1 MVDKSAVLV
10 SDIWSDIKQH
20 VTSYLLLLL
29 IILSAFSVVYFTH
42 INRQSTS
49 EAEIL
54 LSTRDE
60 LDIEWRNLL
69 LEQNSLAEHSTIESK
84 AKHLLKMKRP
94 DGIEEIIITLPSS

>member
-1 MVDKSAVLV
+1 MADKSAVLV
-10 SDIWSDIKQH
+10 SDIWFDIKQH
-20 VTSYLLLLL
+20 VMSYVLLLL

-49 EAEIL
+49 EAEML

-84 AKHLLKMKRP
+84 AKHSLKMKRP
-94 DGIEEIIITLPSS
+94 DGAEEIIITLPSS